1 VLIKVAKL
9 LTLERWR
16 PLFNAIKSHASF
28 EEIDFSGFGRNMSLE
43 NNTIECFASAL
54 SVNSNIKRVHLVIMN
69 EIQLRMMADALLNPS
84 CSLEEMLFSFATSK
98 QSPDW
103 FWKLWDIHHCCI
115 AEELHPEIL
124 TL

>member
-1 VLIKVAKL
+1 MLTKLQKTLVLIKVAKL
-9 LTLERWR
+9 LTLEGWR

-69 EIQLRMMADALLNPS
+69 EIQLRMMVDALLNPRFLRRDVVFICHIQTES
-84 CSLEEMLFSFATSK
+84 
-98 QSPDW
+98 
-103 FWKLWDIHHCCI
+103 
-115 AEELHPEIL
+115 
-124 TL
+124 